1 MESHHHWQ
9 KVTIIHCSFLL
20 HFSSLTLLLSPS
32 IPSFRL
38 HTPLL
43 PFRQLWALSEAF
55 THQFNETDQ
64 EGTLPLL
71 PDGFLWFMERPEIL
85 PERWG
90 QGFRSQQLPE
100 RAEAIDTDATATF
113 SPSYAKEL
121 RLKATKV
128 GFKITSDSDSQFVF
142 NDTIK
147 SIGWKKYCHL
157 PFVTLFTWR
166 NKVTQW
172 HLHVGNKFSYN

>member
-43 PFRQLWALSEAF
+43 PFQQLWALSEAF
-55 THQFNETDQ
+55 MHQFNETDQ

-113 SPSYAKEL
+113 SPSYAEEL

-128 GFKITSDSDSQFVF
+128 GFKITSDSDFSLSLMIQSRALVERSTVTCLLPLYLHEGTKSL
-142 NDTIK
+142 NDI
-147 SIGWKKYCHL
+147 Y
-157 PFVTLFTWR
+157 V
-166 NKVTQW
+166 
-172 HLHVGNKFSYN
+172 